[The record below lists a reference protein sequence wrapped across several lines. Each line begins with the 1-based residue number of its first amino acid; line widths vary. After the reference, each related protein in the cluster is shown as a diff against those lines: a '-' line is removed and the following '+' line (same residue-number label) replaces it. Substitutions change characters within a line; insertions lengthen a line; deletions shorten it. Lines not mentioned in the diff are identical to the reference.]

1 MTDPLAHYNA
11 TMKQAGRDW
20 LDGKVILTHP
30 FNFTLH
36 PKQQLFINDKSRT
49 SLAGGGMASGK
60 TLPFVIKV
68 LLYSQWFPG
77 CNILIGRKTQGNA
90 EETFMKDFVKVAP
103 PPLYQHAKGAHKII
117 FTNGSTAEFWGLDA
131 LQSGS
136 SDDIKKAEQKLKSHN
151 FHFEFVDQ
159 LEEIE
164 KKVFDAL
171 LSRMRARMCQH
182 PRENPDGSLNVTI
195 VKDQN
200 DNSIYEICKICG
212 EYTFNQFVATT
223 NPANYWGYSHFKV
236 NPAPNSHLVEM
247 STFDNKANLSAGYI
261 EGELNKPELYKLK
274 FLYGQWDDKSMVEG
288 GVFAEEHITNQR
300 ALVKAPIRIMGGV
313 RIFEEPDPT
322 NEYQIGVDPSSG
334 AVDPCS
340 ITCISKTTGRVVATY
355 SAQVPHKV
363 IAEKAVQ
370 IAIMYSMK
378 ERTLIVPEGNDNT
391 VVELLKPLW
400 DNIYIREVY
409 SAIQDKKTSKL
420 GFYTTHAT
428 KTLLIE
434 NMKALFASG
443 FPKIFDEDHVNE
455 LNKFIYTDS
464 ASEKGAGAQK
474 GYHDDR
480 VMSTLLAYW
489 KVPPVYQDSKKSE
502 VLVKQKEKFQR
513 TRELAHKNSSK

>member
-1 MTDPLAHYNA
+1 MTTNSAFDQYNQQ
-11 TMKQAGRDW
+11 MKQVGRDW
-20 LDGKVILTHP
+20 LSNKLPNLTS
-30 FNFTLH
+30 FGEFKFH
-36 PKQQLFINDKSRT
+36 PKQIEFINDKSRT

-68 LLYSQWFPG
+68 ILFSQWFPG

-90 EETFMKDFVKVAP
+90 EETFMKDFIKVAP
-103 PPLYQHAKGAHKII
+103 AAIYTHAKGAHKII

-131 LQSGS
+131 LQSGA

-151 FHFEFVDQ
+151 FHFIFVDQ

-171 LSRMRARMCQH
+171 HSRMRASMCTH
-182 PRENPDGSLNVTI
+182 PQEEKTTMRDAKGNAVYDVCNT
-195 VKDQN
+195 
-200 DNSIYEICKICG
+200 CG

-223 NPANYWGYSHFKV
+223 NPANYWGYNHFKV
-236 NPAPNSHLVEM
+236 NPAPNTHLVEM
-247 STFDNKANLSAGYI
+247 STFDNKQNLQASYI

-288 GVFAEEHITNQR
+288 GVFAEEYILNQR
-300 ALVKAPIRIMGGV
+300 AIVKAPIRVVGGI

-322 NEYQIGVDPSSG
+322 NEYQVGVDPSTG
-334 AVDPCS
+334 ATDPCA
-340 ITCISKTTGRVVATY
+340 ITVISKTSGRTVATY
-355 SAQVPHKV
+355 SANVPIKV
-363 IAEKAVQ
+363 VAEKAVQ
-370 IAIMYSMK
+370 VALMYSTK
-378 ERTLIVPEGNDNT
+378 NPCLIVPEANDNAL
-391 VVELLKPLW
+391 VEHLKP
-400 DNIYIREVY
+400 IYEHIYVREVY

-434 NMKALFASG
+434 NMKALFQQG
-443 FPKIFDEDHVNE
+443 FPKIYDEDHVNE

-464 ASEKGAGAQK
+464 AQEKGAGAQK

-489 KVPPVYQDSKKSE
+489 KVPAVYQEDTRSKAAIA
-502 VLVKQKEKFQR
+502 QKESFATKHER
-513 TRELAHKNSSK
+513 SYKNSTK

>member
-1 MTDPLAHYNA
+1 
-11 TMKQAGRDW
+11 MKQIGRDW
-20 LDGKVILTHP
+20 LDGKLPPLTS
-30 FNFTLH
+30 FGDFKFH
-36 PKQQLFINDKSRT
+36 PKQIEFINDKSRS

-68 LLYSQWFPG
+68 ILYSQWFPG

-90 EETFMKDFVKVAP
+90 EETFMKDFTKVAP
-103 PPLYQHAKGAHKII
+103 TAIYTHAKGAHKIL

-131 LQSGS
+131 LQSGA

-151 FHFEFVDQ
+151 FHFIFCDQ
-159 LEEIE
+159 LEEQE

-171 LSRMRARMCQH
+171 HSRMRASMCTHSQEEKETKRD
-182 PRENPDGSLNVTI
+182 PQGNA
-195 VKDQN
+195 
-200 DNSIYEICKICG
+200 IYDICRTCG

-223 NPANYWGYSHFKV
+223 NPANYWGYHHFKV
-236 NPAPNSHLVEM
+236 NPAPNTHLVEM
-247 STFDNKANLSAGYI
+247 STFDNKQNLQASYI

-288 GVFAEEHITNQR
+288 GVFAQEHIENQR
-300 ALVKAPIRIMGGV
+300 ALVKSPIRINGGTK
-313 RIFEEPDPT
+313 IFEEPSPQE
-322 NEYQIGVDPSSG
+322 EYQIGIDPSSG

-355 SAQVPHKV
+355 TAHVPHKV

-370 IAIMYSMK
+370 IALMYSLK
-378 ERTLIVPEGNDNT
+378 ANPLIVPEGNDNT
-391 VVELLKPLW
+391 VVELLKPLYEE
-400 DNIYIREVY
+400 IYVREVY

-434 NMKALFASG
+434 NMKSLFAAG
-443 FPKIFDEDHVNE
+443 FPKIQDEDHVNE

-464 ASEKGAGAQK
+464 AQEKGAGAQK

-480 VMSTLLAYW
+480 VMSLMLAYW
-489 KVPPVYQDSKKSE
+489 KVPPLDFVDKRSAINDA
-502 VLVKQKEKFQR
+502 QKEQFSR
-513 TRELAHKNSSK
+513 NRNRAYINSTK